1 MILKEQIDQDLI
13 EAMKNHNDSA
23 VSVLRMLKSAIHN
36 WEISSKKEP
45 QDADIVAVTQGQIK
59 SRKDS
64 IELYRKGN
72 RQELADK
79 EQKEIDILTRYLP
92 EQMSEDT
99 IREIVK
105 KAISELSASGMQDMG
120 KVMGKVMGEVKGKAD
135 GSMVSSIV
143 KEELSK

>member
-105 KAISELSASGMQDMG
+105 KAISEVSASGVQD
-120 KVMGKVMGEVKGKAD
+120 
-135 GSMVSSIV
+135 
-143 KEELSK
+143 